1 MDVEYL
7 SDDDLDQNIIDTC
20 NDLEY
25 LETKPIQFEETNY
38 YPPLNKH
45 SGKQIISMINA
56 IDAIN
61 KKLKMQVKAKKHLFK
76 SRSRKIYGQSYLWVY
91 V

>member
-20 NDLEY
+20 NNLEY
-25 LETKPIQFEETNY
+25 LKTKPIQFEETNH

-45 SGKQIISMINA
+45 SNGQIISMINA

-61 KKLKMQVKAKKHLFK
+61 KKLKMQVKAKKHRFK
-76 SRSRKIYGQSYLWVY
+76 TRSRKTHGQSYLWVY

>member
-7 SDDDLDQNIIDTC
+7 NDDDLDQNIIDTC

-25 LETKPIQFEETNY
+25 LETKPIQFEETNH

-45 SGKQIISMINA
+45 SGRQIISMINA

-61 KKLKMQVKAKKHLFK
+61 KKLNMQVKVKKHRFK
-76 SRSRKIYGQSYLWVY
+76 TRSRKIYDQSYPWVY